1 MRIIKATYG
10 PSESGTTGTVIGGT
24 IVGGTVI
31 DTEGVERP
39 PQPPGPSATA
49 GGARPGDD
57 PAAGHPGSAASLTAT
72 STCGGPP
79 SATPPR

>member
-1 MRIIKATYG
+1 VIKASYG

-39 PQPPGPSATA
+39 PQSPGPSATR
-49 GGARPGDD
+49 GELDQ
-57 PAAGHPGSAASLTAT
+57 
-72 STCGGPP
+72 
-79 SATPPR
+79 

>member
-1 MRIIKATYG
+1 MRVIKATYG

-39 PQPPGPSATA
+39 PQPPGPSATR
-49 GGARPGDD
+49 GELDQP
-57 PAAGHPGSAASLTAT
+57 TT
-72 STCGGPP
+72 SRR
-79 SATPPR
+79 PPRIG